1 MYKSPLS
8 GTNQIT
14 SFMDGKT
21 VIKYP
26 AAGHKMMADNVIILG
41 EPMVVNLKNID
52 RFRGYPK
59 LESGMTFF
67 KQK

>member
-1 MYKSPLS
+1 
-8 GTNQIT
+8 
-14 SFMDGKT
+14 MDGTT

-59 LESGMTFF
+59 LASGMTFF